1 MTEPTL
7 YPESGFLR
15 LRLDL
20 AYDGTNFS
28 GWGKQSDRRTVQEEV
43 EAALEKLTR
52 CKVET
57 IVAGRT
63 DAGVH
68 AVGQVVHVDIPAVEN
83 GPYAKKVNWNFDD
96 LPYRLNRILDEDV
109 RVIGASVAPRGFHAR
124 FSALRRRYQY
134 KIVDENRTVSPLK
147 RFDIATWYR
156 PLGVDSLNEA
166 SSLLLGKNDFAAFCK
181 YRPGSTTIRDLQE
194 FSWVRD
200 EDGVLVSTI
209 IADAFCYSMVRN
221 LVGAVVCVAD
231 GRFPASWVKELLDN
245 RQRVSDSLV
254 FPARGLTFMHVD
266 YPPESELVSRIETTL
281 QRRNEKFRSVKELQ
295 ESEDE
300 D

>member
-20 AYDGTNFS
+20 AYDGTNFL
-28 GWGKQSDRRTVQEEV
+28 GWGKQSDRRTVQGELEI
-43 EAALEKLTR
+43 ALEKLTR

-68 AVGQVVHVDIPAVEN
+68 AVGQVVHVDIPDVEN

-109 RVIGASVAPRGFHAR
+109 RVIQASIAPRGFHAR
-124 FSALRRRYQY
+124 FSALRRHYEY
-134 KIVDENRTVSPLK
+134 KIMDGNRTVSPL
-147 RFDIATWYR
+147 RRLDLATWYR
-156 PLGVDSLNEA
+156 PLGLDSLNQA
-166 SSLLLGKNDFAAFCK
+166 SALLLGEHDFAAFCK
-181 YRPGSTTIRDLQE
+181 YRPGGTTIRNLQQ
-194 FSWVRD
+194 FSWIRND
-200 EDGVLVSTI
+200 EGVLVATI

-231 GRFPASWVKELLDN
+231 GRFPTSWVKELLDN

-254 FPARGLTFMHVD
+254 FPARGLTFMKVE
-266 YPPESELVSRIETTL
+266 YPPDSELVSRIEKTL
-281 QRRNEKFRSVKELQ
+281 QRRDEEFRARKELE